1 MTRPTNPTSDSFK
14 HFSAWLAALFL
25 VVLGAKLWVVQL
37 YGSPLPLWDQWHEA
51 ERFFR
56 PWVEGHLTWKDFFA
70 AHNEHRI
77 LFTRLLD
84 LSVIWLNGRWE
95 PLLQMTVNAFIHA
108 AFVCGLAF
116 CLWDFLGRKNGWFIC
131 FLLAPFFALPYAGEN
146 TIWAFNSQLY
156 LLDLA
161 SLVTLIGLGFGRPG
175 GWSWWLGLAAAIL
188 GLFTMA
194 SGLLAPLAVAGLTVL
209 RAIKQRRM
217 ERENLITL
225 GLCLAV
231 IGLGMA
237 LSVTM
242 EDDRRLRAQTLMQ
255 FTSALARNL
264 TWPFFDAPEMV
275 CLISLP
281 LALLA
286 ALYFRPNFQEPR
298 AAEFLLTFGLWG
310 VLQSAGLAY
319 GRANYGEVIPAS
331 RYMDALNIFVIAS
344 LFTTVLLPQL
354 WIRGQF
360 SKWAVTLLP
369 LVFAGVI
376 FFGLC
381 RISQIVV
388 DNLLI
393 PTRMMN
399 LAVEERV
406 ATFMT
411 SGDERDLLEPPTVRP
426 DPRVTLEVL
435 RNVKL
440 QAILPAGCLP
450 AAFPPVTGRFAA
462 VSQWLLRNSMA
473 ILSCGL
479 VLFAGLC
486 GCGLA
491 RGALGLT
498 RANPAGIAALL
509 AGLAALGFVWSKR
522 SLQREAVEYEL
533 QRELAAYFKSVDNFK
548 RAAIHEHKADALK
561 HQGNSDG
568 ARRP

>member
-77 LFTRLLD
+77 LLTRLLD

-156 LLDLA
+156 LLDIA
-161 SLVTLIGLGFGRPG
+161 SLATLVGLGFGRPG

-194 SGLLAPLAVAGLTVL
+194 SGLLAPMAVGGLTIL

-217 ERENLITL
+217 DRGNLITL
-225 GLCLAV
+225 GSCLAV
-231 IGLGMA
+231 VGLGMA
-237 LSVTM
+237 LSVTRA
-242 EDDRRLRAQTLMQ
+242 DDHLLRAQTLMQ

-264 TWPFFDAPEMV
+264 TWPFFDTPEMV

-399 LAVEERV
+399 LAVEERI

-486 GCGLA
+486 GYGLA

-498 RANPAGIAALL
+498 RANPAGIAVLL

-522 SLQREAVEYEL
+522 SLQRETVEYEL

-561 HQGNSDG
+561 QQWNSDG

>member
-77 LFTRLLD
+77 LLTRLLD

-95 PLLQMTVNAFIHA
+95 PLLQMTINAFIHA

-131 FLLAPFFALPYAGEN
+131 FLVAPFFALPYAGEN

-156 LLDLA
+156 LLDIA
-161 SLVTLIGLGFGRPG
+161 SLATLVGLGFGRPG
-175 GWSWWLGLAAAIL
+175 GWSWWLGLAAAIM

-194 SGLLAPLAVAGLTVL
+194 SGLLAPMAVGGLTVL
-209 RAIKQRRM
+209 RTIKHRRM
-217 ERENLITL
+217 NQGDLITL
-225 GLCLAV
+225 GSCLAV

-242 EDDRRLRAQTLMQ
+242 EDDRLLRAQTFTQ

-264 TWPFFDAPEMV
+264 TWPFFDTPEMV

-281 LALLA
+281 LAWLV

-331 RYMDALNIFVIAS
+331 RYMDVLNVFVIAS
-344 LFTTVLLPQL
+344 LFTTVLLSQL

-360 SKWAVTLLP
+360 SKWAVMLLP

-399 LAVEERV
+399 LAVEERI

-440 QAILPAGCLP
+440 QAILPAVCLP
-450 AAFPPVTGRFAA
+450 PAFPPVTGRFAA
-462 VSQWLLRNSMA
+462 VSQWLLRNSLTIA
-473 ILSCGL
+473 ACGL

-486 GCGLA
+486 GYGLA

-498 RANPAGIAALL
+498 RANPAGIAVLL

-522 SLQREAVEYEL
+522 SLQRETVEYEL

-548 RAAIHEHKADALK
+548 RAAIHEHKADVLK